1 MKVTA
6 DLRDLVSSSP
16 ISCQYK
22 RILWFSVLSMLL
34 FASLPAYCYAGT
46 QRFTCDFYVNNGS
59 IWNPWE
65 RHTLCVSVTQSLY
78 EYYQGNDHG
87 CYPIVSGYPKFVTP
101 DLMTPIAER
110 VWSVCQYETHSEEQ
124 FVNAVLMF
132 SHQIPYVAGSDVKYP
147 VETIADQSGDC
158 DLFSLLTASVL
169 KAKNLDVILLYWEG
183 NPPHMNLGVCL
194 PNPPVYCSQPSWYLQ
209 YNNKTYYIAECT
221 WNNLYGQPLYEG
233 WKVGECPDDYKNV
246 APKCVIT
253 LQNCEV
259 SSPNQI
265 SASVDSDLLPSSLAS
280 SCSYQ
285 SPLHIGE
292 QVQIQG
298 TITPNHSGKSVVL
311 YCRKGTASWSKM
323 QTTTTDYSSAF
334 SFTISFDSVGMYYL
348 RASWSG
354 DADHEGA
361 DSTTFTLNVS
371 LAVSYTFLALSS
383 STVCLGDAV
392 TITGYLLPA
401 HSCRSVT
408 LYYRQEG
415 YEWNPLVTV
424 TADPVGNFS
433 YQWIPSAVGTFYL
446 RAEWVGDSD
455 HQGSVSDINMITVSK
470 AFSSIALATSSSSS
484 INMGETV
491 TLSGAIFPAHG
502 NVDLEIYSSSD
513 NYHWSLLTSVSTDMQ
528 GQYVYYW
535 SPLSSGTYYLKAS
548 WSGDADHLGAD
559 SSIFELTVTY
569 SPPTNP
575 DDHGTPDNQ
584 NPGISVPN
592 YLLVALAIVGI
603 SIVATGICLL
613 IIVRRRH
620 TQTRFLP

>member
-1 MKVTA
+1 MTA
-6 DLRDLVSSSP
+6 DLKYSVSASP
-16 ISCQYK
+16 TSWQFK
-22 RILWFSVLSMLL
+22 KILSLSVLGTLFLASM
-34 FASLPAYCYAGT
+34 PACCYAAT
-46 QRFTCDFYVNNGS
+46 QRFTCDFFVNNGS

-65 RHTLCVSVTQSLY
+65 RHTLCVSVTQSLH
-78 EYYQGNDHG
+78 EYYQGKDHS
-87 CYPIVSGYPKFVTP
+87 CYPIVSSYPKFVTP
-101 DLMTPIAER
+101 DSMTPVAER
-110 VWSVCQYETHSEEQ
+110 VWSVCQNEARSEEQ
-124 FVNAVLMF
+124 FVNAILMF

-147 VETIADQSGDC
+147 VETIVDQSGDC

-169 KAKNLDVILLYWEG
+169 KARNLDVILLYWDG
-183 NPPHMNLGVCL
+183 NPPHMNLGVYL
-194 PNPPVYCSQPSWYLQ
+194 SNPPVYCSQPSWYLQ
-209 YNNKTYYIAECT
+209 YSNKTYYIAECT

-233 WKVGECPDDYKNV
+233 WKVGECPDDYRNV
-246 APKCVIT
+246 APEYVIT
-253 LQNCEV
+253 LQNCEL
-259 SSPNQI
+259 SSPSQI
-265 SASVDSDLLPSSLAS
+265 SASVDSNLSPSSLAS

-311 YCRKGTASWSKM
+311 YCRKGVASWGMM
-323 QTTTTDYSSAF
+323 QTTTTDYSNTF
-334 SFTISFDSVGMYYL
+334 FFTVSFDSAGMYHL

-383 STVCLGDAV
+383 STVHLGETI

-401 HSCRSVT
+401 HSYQSVI
-408 LYYRQEG
+408 LHYHQEG

-424 TADPVGNFS
+424 STDSVGDFS

-455 HQGSVSDINMITVSK
+455 HQGSVSDINMIAVSK
-470 AFSSIALATSSSSS
+470 AFSSLTLATSSSS
-484 INMGETV
+484 INMGETA

-502 NVDLEIYSSSD
+502 NVNLEIYSSSG
-513 NYHWSLLTSVSTDMQ
+513 NYQWSLLTSVSTDMQ

-535 SPLSSGTYYLKAS
+535 SPLSSGTYYLKAG

-584 NPGISVPN
+584 NSGTSVPN
-592 YLLVALAIVGI
+592 HVLEALTIVGI
-603 SIVATGICLL
+603 SVVATGICLI

-620 TQTRFLP
+620 TQTRFLR